1 MQNRG
6 VFHFE
11 TPLFLNLMAG
21 QIQASLPKRGSCRE
35 WSQAAQKQLSV
46 FTIAEVPV
54 VLRIGPKH
62 PLYNEPELQLSDF
75 WNYTYVDYSARVFM
89 NYPGLDAF
97 LEINPDRVV
106 TSEDRLMKST
116 LISEGTMYGI
126 GSKLPPAYNQRF
138 HFRNIPLGDLHY
150 ILVGIERTGSKRS
163 AIVARYLEIL
173 ADILENL

>member
-1 MQNRG
+1 
-6 VFHFE
+6 
-11 TPLFLNLMAG
+11 MAG